1 MTDTLLH
8 LLEQYGYVFVAF
20 LVMLEG
26 FGVPVPGETALVT
39 ASAFAAQGRL
49 AIAGVVVASSIGSI
63 LGGTGGYWIGR
74 TGGLAFLQRHGR
86 WIRVDAA
93 KLGRAQG
100 FFDRHGALTVFTGR
114 FVALLRILAAVLA
127 GVARMPFPL
136 FSLYNALG
144 GICWSIVFGGLGY
157 AFGRNLPR
165 LESILGRASIVLA
178 VLFALGLA
186 LFALRRR
193 LGWTGAGVRRDA
205 RAAWH
210 RLVGAASLQR
220 LTESSPR
227 LTGFLRSRFTP
238 GEYLGLHLT
247 VGLLLSLLSVVLI
260 ALLSTEVARKDA
272 ALTHLDLTLAA
283 RLHEHATPIGIAT
296 WNTISALGSIPA
308 MSAIGVGVSL
318 ILMLRGQRLPAVG
331 WVVGLA
337 GGGLLDT
344 LLKKLV
350 HRPRPEWETVYAT
363 EPTWSFPSGHA
374 LGALIGYGMIAYFII
389 LLVPRRW
396 ARVLTAIIAVA
407 VVVFIAYS
415 RLYLGVHYLSDI
427 LGGLAAGTLWLS
439 ACISGMEVARLREKN
454 ARAVAPPDEALV
466 PPVASVGRDR

>member
-1 MTDTLLH
+1 MADTLLR

-39 ASAFAAQGRL
+39 AAAFAAQGRL
-49 AIAGVVVASSIGSI
+49 AIAGVIAASSIGSI

-74 TGGLAFLQRHGR
+74 TGGLSLLQRHGR
-86 WIRVDAA
+86 WIRIDAE
-93 KLGRAQG
+93 KLHRAQG
-100 FFDRHGALTVFTGR
+100 YFDRHGALTVFVGR
-114 FVALLRILAAVLA
+114 FVAILRILAAVLA

-136 FSLYNALG
+136 FTVYNALG
-144 GICWSIVFGGLGY
+144 GACWSIVFGALGY

-165 LESILGRASIVLA
+165 LEHILGRASLVIAVVL
-178 VLFALGLA
+178 VLGLA
-186 LFALRRR
+186 LFLVGRRR
-193 LGWTGAGVRRDA
+193 GWSGAGLRNGVRA
-205 RAAWH
+205 GWQ
-210 RLVGAASLQR
+210 RLVGSTRMQR
-220 LTESSPR
+220 LTENSPR
-227 LTGFLRSRFTP
+227 LTQFLRSRFTP

-247 VGLLLSLLSVVLI
+247 VGLLLSVLSVVVI
-260 ALLSTEVARKDA
+260 ALLSSEVARKDA
-272 ALTHLDLTLAA
+272 SLTRLDLSLAA
-283 RLHEHATPIGIAT
+283 RLHEHATPVGIALWT
-296 WNTISALGSIPA
+296 TISAFGSIPA

-344 LLKKLV
+344 LIKKLV
-350 HRPRPEWETVYAT
+350 HRPRPEWTTVYAS

-374 LGALIGYGMIAYFII
+374 LGALIGYGMIAYFIV

-396 ARVLTAIIAVA
+396 ARILTVIVAIAV
-407 VVVFIAYS
+407 VCIIAYS

-427 LGGLAAGTLWLS
+427 LGGLAAGALWLS

-454 ARAVAPPDEALV
+454 ARPPVSDNAPIV
-466 PPVASVGRDR
+466 PPVASAER